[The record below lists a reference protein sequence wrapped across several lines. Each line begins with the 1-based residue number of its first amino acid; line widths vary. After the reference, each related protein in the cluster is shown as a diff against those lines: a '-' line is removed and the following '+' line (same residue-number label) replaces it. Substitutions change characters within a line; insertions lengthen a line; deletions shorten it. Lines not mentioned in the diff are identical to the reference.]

1 MTSLEDLKKV
11 TYQNN
16 LVAVIELLKARIA
29 LSVYAGSKTAQLRV
43 PFVFLKEDL
52 HLVEKAFDCKVKL
65 HYCVRGDWTEL
76 PYASVFTINMV

>member
-1 MTSLEDLKKV
+1 MTSLEGLKKV

-16 LVAVIELLKARIA
+16 LVAVIELLKARIS
-29 LSVYAGSKTAQLRV
+29 LSVYSGAKTAQLKV

-65 HYCVRGDWTEL
+65 QYCVRGNNTEI
-76 PYASVFTINMV
+76 PYASLFTIKLV